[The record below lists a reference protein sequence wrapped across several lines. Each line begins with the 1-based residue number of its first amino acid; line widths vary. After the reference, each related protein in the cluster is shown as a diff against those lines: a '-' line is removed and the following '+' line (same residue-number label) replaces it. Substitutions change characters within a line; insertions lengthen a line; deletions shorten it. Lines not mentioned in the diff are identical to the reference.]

1 MVERARF
8 KVLELFSEVTL
19 SAVLPFAVI
28 VVAAHN
34 EDMTSFCEAKTRR
47 HSRIGDDVEAD
58 ARGGERRNH
67 SGDGG
72 EDDLHTSE
80 QVLNSL

>member
-1 MVERARF
+1 MERARF

-58 ARGGERRNH
+58 ARGGGKGGTTAAMEERTTCTPASRF
-67 SGDGG
+67 
-72 EDDLHTSE
+72 
-80 QVLNSL
+80 